1 MMRPALTLLVLVLSG
16 CVGEAEF
23 QLGGAPVTPEPVLP
37 GGEKP
42 VQVGTFQGLS
52 EGLPP
57 ARLGGT
63 AQLDGALY
71 AVASEGLYRLP
82 TGSKTWEAVALGTSK
97 ATSVSRLD
105 TALWVTTLDGV
116 WRLGLGDDAF
126 GRVAGSPFVASHAL
140 VRKGS
145 ELLLATSSGL
155 LASSDRGAT
164 WTTRSTAAPFTAA
177 VTALVASPAATR
189 IFALQGTKL
198 WHSDDAG
205 ATWASGLVGGE
216 VKAIGA
222 EAEVVLLQ
230 TSNGALRSENYGNT
244 FYPLDVGATA
254 QSFAASGKR
263 AFAGTMMGM
272 RVSDDSGK
280 TWRDSSAGLPAGV
293 PVMQLFL
300 AGGSLV
306 ASTGDAVYV
315 ATVQ

>member
-1 MMRPALTLLVLVLSG
+1 MMRPSLTLLLLAA

-23 QLGGAPVTPEPVLP
+23 QLGAGPIAPEPVLP
-37 GGEKP
+37 DGEQP
-42 VQVGTFQGLS
+42 VQVGTFRGLS

-82 TGSKTWEAVALGTSK
+82 TGSKTWEPVALGGSK
-97 ATSVSRLD
+97 ATSVTRLD

-126 GRVAGSPFVASHAL
+126 ARIAGSPAAPSYAL
-140 VRKGS
+140 VKKGS

-164 WTTRSTAAPFTAA
+164 WSSRSSLAPFTAA
-177 VTALVASPAATR
+177 VSALVASPAATR
-189 IFALQGTKL
+189 IFALQGSKL

-222 EAEVVLLQ
+222 EAEIVLLQ

-254 QSFAASGKR
+254 QSFAASGRR
-263 AFAGTMMGM
+263 AFAGTMTGM

-280 TWRDSSAGLPAGV
+280 TWRDSSAGLPTGV

-306 ASTGDAVYV
+306 ASTGQAVYV
-315 ATVQ
+315 AQVQ